1 MSNTGK
7 WALWALM
14 IGTAGLATAAP
25 RMALAVMLP
34 EIREQLEL
42 SLLQTGLIWGAD
54 VLTGVV
60 SSVLGGTL
68 SDRYGARTS
77 LVVACVGTGLFGM
90 ARGLVPEFGWLLACS
105 LLTGPFINLI
115 PLNLHKAGAQ
125 IFPRR
130 QLSISNAGVSVG
142 MASGFM
148 LGAITAATYLSPW
161 LGSWRMVLAL
171 FGGLGVLFGC
181 VWLFIPARTGVDRV
195 AEHVAGHNF
204 TAGLQH
210 VAKLRDIR
218 LMTLANFG
226 YGACVNSMLGY
237 VPLFLRNVGWAG
249 PRADLAVSLFHV
261 ASLVATL
268 PFSVWSD
275 QSGHRRHFMLAGSI
289 SLSLA
294 TLAIPL
300 VPNQSVFAV
309 MVVAGLMRDA
319 FMSIMITR
327 LMESEGV
334 GPAYAGSAMGLS
346 MVGMQLGG
354 AVAPAAGN
362 ALAALGPGRPFQ
374 FWSLLGLSAAALFW
388 LVGDRRDSRQ
398 SDS

>member
-1 MSNTGK
+1 MSGRSSTD
-7 WALWALM
+7 
-14 IGTAGLATAAP
+14 AP
-25 RMALAVMLP
+25 
-34 EIREQLEL
+34 
-42 SLLQTGLIWGAD
+42 GAPY
-54 VLTGVV
+54 VR
-60 SSVLGGTL
+60 LG
-68 SDRYGARTS
+68 
-77 LVVACVGTGLFGM
+77 
-90 ARGLVPEFGWLLACS
+90 
-105 LLTGPFINLI
+105 
-115 PLNLHKAGAQ
+115 
-125 IFPRR
+125 
-130 QLSISNAGVSVG
+130 
-142 MASGFM
+142 
-148 LGAITAATYLSPW
+148 
-161 LGSWRMVLAL
+161 
-171 FGGLGVLFGC
+171 
-181 VWLFIPARTGVDRV
+181 TGVDRV
-195 AEHVAGHNF
+195 AEHAAGHNF

-210 VAKLRDIR
+210 VAKLWDIR

-275 QSGHRRHFMLAGSI
+275 RSGHRRFFMLAGAI
-289 SLSLA
+289 SMSLA
-294 TLAIPL
+294 TFAIPL
-300 VPNQSVFAV
+300 VANQSVFAV
-309 MVVAGLMRDA
+309 MVAAGLMRDA

-374 FWSLLGLSAAALFW
+374 FWSLLALSGAALFW
-388 LVGDRRDSRQ
+388 LVGDRRGPEDSV
-398 SDS
+398 S